1 MLKSKN
7 PYTFFNTYCLRTP
20 LLPLN
25 RVLNTLQKRGFE
37 DESLKEYWQNTHL
50 KEAIFLAS
58 PYLFSELELLF
69 EGEITSVKK
78 AEKLKQSFLKYV
90 LRASS
95 RCTPFGL
102 FSGISVGGFNKNS
115 RIEIKPI
122 EQHKRITKYD
132 TNYIASLFI
141 HVSENTF
148 VKNQS
153 LFFPNTTLYK
163 VANQYR
169 YIEYLLENGKRTY
182 SLEGV
187 EHSSYLETIFKVS
200 EKGKTIHQ
208 LINEIKTSDIS
219 TEDASGFIQSLIEN
233 QILVSEFELNVTGK
247 DSLSIGIE
255 KIDSFKGVHQITSV
269 LKLLQE
275 QLTSI
280 DRKLGNTSIS
290 YKDCFTLIKDLGI
303 PYEEKYVFQTDL
315 FIQTNTNTLAI
326 KHGYTVKKLLPL
338 LNKLSPFQPHQKLEQ
353 FKKAFLERYETREL
367 PLAQVLDIEL
377 GIGYIQNQSISDTT
391 PFLEDILTQKNS
403 LTEETFAWNEIDTI
417 IYQKLLDSE
426 SNNQHTIELA
436 DNDFEHIESDW
447 SHTPNTLAAFTEVL
461 KTDTEEC
468 LVVNGLSANAGN
480 LLARFSYGDTKLLE
494 HLKQIVSLEQKMQ
507 ADKII
512 AEIVHLPETRTG
524 NILKRP
530 HLRAYEIPYLSK
542 STLPFSQQISI
553 SDLWVSIKNNKI
565 VLKSKKLNKEI
576 LPRLTNA
583 HNYELRALP
592 IYHFLCDLQFQN
604 KKKYL
609 GFSWPKLTE
618 KHAYLPRVV
627 YKNTILSK
635 AKWNLKKEVIQIF
648 MVHYSDELS
657 ILASIQEWR
666 KRFQVPKY
674 VQLVEHDNTL
684 LIDLESFK
692 SLQLLLSTIK
702 NKMQCVLEEFLFTD
716 ETIVNKKNERFSNEC
731 IMVLHNNEKLKS
743 KSL

>member
-1 MLKSKN
+1 MLNSKN

-25 RVLNTLQKRGFE
+25 RVLNAIKKRDIE
-37 DESLKEYWQNTHL
+37 DEYLKEYWQKNHL
-50 KEAIFLAS
+50 KEAVFLAS

-69 EGEITSVKK
+69 EGKITSVKK

-115 RIEIKPI
+115 RIEIKAV

-132 TNYIASLFI
+132 TNYIASLLN

-148 VKNQS
+148 IKNQS

-169 YIEYLLENGKRTY
+169 YIEYQLDNGKRTY

-187 EHSSYLETIFKVS
+187 VHSSYLETIFKAS

-247 DSLSIGIE
+247 DSLSIAIE
-255 KIDSFKGVHQITSV
+255 KIDSFKGDHQITSV

-275 QLTSI
+275 QLTGI
-280 DRKLGNTSIS
+280 DRKTGNTSIP
-290 YKDCFTLIKDLGI
+290 YKDCFTLIKDLGVA
-303 PYEEKYVFQTDL
+303 YEEKYVFQTDL
-315 FIQTNTNTLAI
+315 FVQTNTNTLAI
-326 KHGYTVKKLLPL
+326 KHGYTVKKILPL
-338 LNKLSPFQPHQKLEQ
+338 LNKLSPFQPNIKLEH

-391 PFLEDILTQKNS
+391 PFLEDILTQKSNH
-403 LTEETFAWNEIDTI
+403 TEETFAWNEIDTI
-417 IYQKLLDSE
+417 LYQKLLDSE
-426 SNNQHTIELA
+426 SNNQHTIELR
-436 DNDFEHIESDW
+436 DSDFEHIESDW
-447 SHTPNTLAAFTEVL
+447 SHTPNTLSAFTEVL
-461 KTDTEEC
+461 KTDTEEY
-468 LVVNGLSANAGN
+468 LVVNGLSAHAGS

-494 HLKQIVSLEQKMQ
+494 HLKQIVSLEQTMQ
-507 ADKII
+507 SEKII

-530 HLRAYEIPYLSK
+530 HLTAYEIPYLS
-542 STLPFSQQISI
+542 TVPFSQQISI
-553 SDLWVSIKNNKI
+553 NDLWISIKNNTI
-565 VLKSKKLNKEI
+565 ILRSKKLNKEI

-583 HNYELRALP
+583 HNYALRALP

-604 KKKYL
+604 KKRYL
-609 GFSWPKLTE
+609 GFSWPQLSE

-635 AKWNLKKEVIQIF
+635 AKWNLKKGVIKTF
-648 MVHYSDELS
+648 MVHYSDETS

-684 LIDLESFK
+684 LIDLESFI
-692 SLQLLLSTIK
+692 SLQLLLSTLK
-702 NKMQCVLEEFLFTD
+702 NTKQCLLEEFLFTE
-716 ETIVNKKNERFSNEC
+716 ETIVNREQERFTNEC
-731 IMVLHNNEKLKS
+731 IIALYNNEKLKS